1 MKSDTH
7 HLDENTGRLIR
18 AALGDKARPS
28 PELRLQTLELLIRRR
43 YLQFQAFPDPVLAL
57 LGSLLIFA
65 ALYWTGSS
73 LTLSSTTSASAS
85 LQLIRFVGILNLVVL
100 PFAGIVI
107 IIRRRR
113 YV

>member
-1 MKSDTH
+1 VKSDMH
-7 HLDENTGRLIR
+7 HLDRNTGRLIR
-18 AALGDKARPS
+18 AALGDNARPS
-28 PELRLQTLELLIRRR
+28 PELRLQTLRLLMRRR

-57 LGSLLIFA
+57 LGSLFIFA
-65 ALYWTGSS
+65 ALYWIDSS
-73 LTLSSTTSASAS
+73 FTLSSTPSAFTS